1 MEHTRA
7 QIRAKN
13 AEWIDANV
21 KGADPQLYKYAKETA
36 ESYIRTMMM
45 EDAITDE
52 ILPPEQISAE
62 DCDRTLTSLKPYK
75 IVEVEPEVEFPNT
88 IAIDFSNDKLILAG
102 SMEVGGIYDV
112 NFSISCKKT
121 EKGGIFNTIRGRKIT
136 AVKTPDEKEAE
147 EVLPF

>member
-1 MEHTRA
+1 MKIRWELKEKMEVQTFG
-7 QIRAKN
+7 
-13 AEWIDANV
+13 EWENEF
-21 KGADPQLYKYAKETA
+21 KKQ
-36 ESYIRTMMM
+36 
-45 EDAITDE
+45 
-52 ILPPEQISAE
+52 
-62 DCDRTLTSLKPYK
+62 TL
-75 IVEVEPEVEFPNT
+75 IFVEVEPEVEFPNT
-88 IAIDFSNDKLILAG
+88 IAIDFSNDKLIFAG